1 MKEQL
6 RGNMV
11 SFLCH
16 ANGSF
21 LSSFVL
27 ILALWKAWEG
37 LVLWWGSCLRCELDP
52 L

>member
-37 LVLWWGSCLRCELDP
+37 LVLWLGIMLTL
-52 L
+52 